1 MSGAQSY
8 LKQLGVPDEEN
19 TTQSNSAAP
28 YIPSQQAIDKTA
40 EEDFT
45 TGAELI
51 EKPIERGGQ
60 FKEPDLTA
68 MRYAGPFAS
77 ASPFMFLRDDTP
89 IGKKRDD
96 DPFREKR
103 VKDLAVKAGGT
114 YAYDNREVSD
124 ALGFKGQALLGF
136 SDNLTQV
143 SNAIEQTVG
152 KGNFKIFED
161 KKANFLQNRFYVSVK
176 KEDGE
181 FTPFTSPTQ
190 SAFDNV
196 QKFLPMGAYEV
207 TTDVAAIGASFLTSG
222 VISSLTGPLAPVT
235 GPVTLGYSMYVFNK
249 AGERGR
255 QLLQDKLGLTKGEVD
270 DFGTFVEEIQKLAM
284 DPKAGLALKQLFSGG
299 ADITSNEF
307 KQELRGIIGTVIPFF
322 PGVID
327 KIITSMS
334 RVRDSLKVQGSDLF
348 ESAVKAET
356 FSDNIPVIAGGP
368 TKLGSTMLTQRT
380 MDKKIGRIGALVDQ
394 TSNFLSKML
403 RTQMQSAYDYMK
415 NFKDNF
421 GGGDFNKFRKSM
433 SVMQTTLNDIKSGK
447 ITIDPEKLGMNL
459 RDLEDL
465 FFSLR
470 MDESRGMYKPI
481 FDEIGDRSLSLENIR
496 NIIVSREVKTTVPS
510 SKQVAGSPIEAS
522 STPVVM
528 GEPRVDSIIR
538 DLIDLGVTSKG
549 TRVLTK
555 EGIAKAV
562 TKLKSNH
569 PEYAKY
575 LEGNNIVIKTPAQL
589 VHGYAVL
596 LGRMSKGVFSKDV
609 GSAPSG
615 DLASFT
621 QNLRRALLDTLSNPI
636 VSNKFPKL
644 DGISTKLAEANEF
657 FATTLSKTESP
668 LQVEARIA
676 SKTGGET
683 AIVPDAIGLTE
694 MATGPKS
701 RVNVTLSNIKFQEE
715 YLSNHLIGKIK
726 APLGKL
732 QQAFADVISFKLAG
746 AGEATISKTQ
756 SAENVKAY
764 LSSFTKREKL
774 NLGLKPDVEKELLKD
789 IEIISKLDALQ
800 IAERYVLGSRI
811 KNANLGEI
819 FSSAINK
826 VDDIAFKQDIEVML
840 DVIAKLPAKEGKN
853 SLENIRGGLFDYI
866 ISKESGV
873 LKEVTENNS
882 VFAQIG
888 DITIDPTALATVLDK
903 LEKAGV
909 FKNILNKKLTGKDG
923 KMYSE
928 LDMLRGFQN
937 YVGVISKSGT
947 DAGSA
952 LSGAQLIGSLFT
964 LNPKKLVEAITR
976 LSAQGRVAKLF
987 GNKAF
992 ADAVTGLG
1000 KPKATTAFGR
1010 MMERQKQYF
1019 FGNASISNIV
1029 AQFTLKG
1036 VQEFNRASDVS
1047 TQTDMMLNNSLSGA
1061 NSYIK
1066 QMQSF
1071 SNETGIQ

>member
-1 MSGAQSY
+1 M
-8 LKQLGVPDEEN
+8 KKN

-394 TSNFLSKML
+394 TSGLSCLKM
-403 RTQMQSAYDYMK
+403 SAY
-415 NFKDNF
+415 
-421 GGGDFNKFRKSM
+421 
-433 SVMQTTLNDIKSGK
+433 
-447 ITIDPEKLGMNL
+447 
-459 RDLEDL
+459 
-465 FFSLR
+465 
-470 MDESRGMYKPI
+470 
-481 FDEIGDRSLSLENIR
+481 
-496 NIIVSREVKTTVPS
+496 
-510 SKQVAGSPIEAS
+510 
-522 STPVVM
+522 
-528 GEPRVDSIIR
+528 
-538 DLIDLGVTSKG
+538 
-549 TRVLTK
+549 
-555 EGIAKAV
+555 
-562 TKLKSNH
+562 
-569 PEYAKY
+569 
-575 LEGNNIVIKTPAQL
+575 
-589 VHGYAVL
+589 
-596 LGRMSKGVFSKDV
+596 
-609 GSAPSG
+609 
-615 DLASFT
+615 
-621 QNLRRALLDTLSNPI
+621 
-636 VSNKFPKL
+636 
-644 DGISTKLAEANEF
+644 
-657 FATTLSKTESP
+657 
-668 LQVEARIA
+668 
-676 SKTGGET
+676 
-683 AIVPDAIGLTE
+683 PDA
-694 MATGPKS
+694 
-701 RVNVTLSNIKFQEE
+701 
-715 YLSNHLIGKIK
+715 HLCI
-726 APLGKL
+726 
-732 QQAFADVISFKLAG
+732 
-746 AGEATISKTQ
+746 
-756 SAENVKAY
+756 
-764 LSSFTKREKL
+764 
-774 NLGLKPDVEKELLKD
+774 
-789 IEIISKLDALQ
+789 
-800 IAERYVLGSRI
+800 
-811 KNANLGEI
+811 
-819 FSSAINK
+819 
-826 VDDIAFKQDIEVML
+826 
-840 DVIAKLPAKEGKN
+840 
-853 SLENIRGGLFDYI
+853 
-866 ISKESGV
+866 
-873 LKEVTENNS
+873 
-882 VFAQIG
+882 
-888 DITIDPTALATVLDK
+888 
-903 LEKAGV
+903 
-909 FKNILNKKLTGKDG
+909 
-923 KMYSE
+923 
-928 LDMLRGFQN
+928 
-937 YVGVISKSGT
+937 
-947 DAGSA
+947 
-952 LSGAQLIGSLFT
+952 
-964 LNPKKLVEAITR
+964 
-976 LSAQGRVAKLF
+976 
-987 GNKAF
+987 
-992 ADAVTGLG
+992 
-1000 KPKATTAFGR
+1000 
-1010 MMERQKQYF
+1010 
-1019 FGNASISNIV
+1019 
-1029 AQFTLKG
+1029 
-1036 VQEFNRASDVS
+1036 
-1047 TQTDMMLNNSLSGA
+1047 
-1061 NSYIK
+1061 
-1066 QMQSF
+1066 
-1071 SNETGIQ
+1071 